1 MWQVGKYCFIAALAF
16 LLGPAYGQQPINS
29 NAAISADSTHRHF
42 TDSVIRQHYIFT
54 VGDIIIT
61 GNRKTKAYIIT
72 RELPFKPGDTVYL
85 PDLLKA
91 FTPARERIINTR
103 LFNEVVISL
112 KEFRGYTVDIQIDV
126 KERWYIFPI
135 PYARP
140 VDRNF
145 TAWADKNYSLS
156 RLDYGL
162 RYAHYNFT
170 GRNDYLRVWLITG
183 YTRQVELAYDQPY
196 ADKFLKHGFGM
207 GFSYAALK
215 ELNVLTAG
223 NRQTFINSDS
233 LPYSGKYLR
242 EQLNFS
248 LRYYFRPAIRTRH
261 SIRLSFNRI
270 KIDSAV
276 TVANSGYFNGNRTR
290 IFYPE
295 LSYLLNYNKIDYVP
309 YPLKGFLLETGFLRR
324 GISADINLWQ
334 FTAKTNEAWP
344 IARKMYVVSQ
354 NMGML
359 KLPLDQPFYN
369 QQLLGYGDFY
379 MRGLE
384 KYVVDGAAGILA
396 RNSLLRELFNFNVPF
411 LRGTTH
417 DRIPFRIF
425 AKAYFDWGYVYN
437 RNFPANSLVNRM
449 LYSGGA
455 GIDVVTF
462 YDFVFR
468 FEYSWNQ
475 LGEKGF
481 FFHIRNDF

>member
-1 MWQVGKYCFIAALAF
+1 MRQPGKYGIIMIMVL
-16 LLGPAYGQQPINS
+16 LLGRAYGQQT
-29 NAAISADSTHRHF
+29 ADSTAALPADSTQDHL
-42 TDSVIRQHYIFT
+42 TDPVVRQHYIFT
-54 VGDIIIT
+54 IGDIFIT

-72 RELPFKPGDTVYL
+72 RELPFKPGDTIYL
-85 PDLLKA
+85 PDLLKS
-91 FTPARERIINTR
+91 FTPARERIFNTR
-103 LFNEVVISL
+103 LFNEVLIYV
-112 KEFRGYTVDIQIDV
+112 KEFRGYTVDIEIAV

-135 PYARP
+135 PYVRP

-196 ADKFLKHGFGM
+196 ADKLLRHGFGM

-215 ELNVLTAG
+215 ELNVFTSS

-233 LPYSGKYLR
+233 LPYSGKFLR
-242 EQLNFS
+242 EQLSFS
-248 LRYYFRPAIRTRH
+248 LRYYFRPALTTRH
-261 SIRLSFNRI
+261 SIRLSFNKIR
-270 KIDSAV
+270 IDSAV
-276 TVANSGYFNGNRTR
+276 TVANPYYFNGNRTR

-295 LSYLLNYNKIDYVP
+295 LSYLINYNKIDYVP

-324 GISADINLWQ
+324 GINADINLWQ

-344 IARKMYVVSQ
+344 VARKMYVVSQ

-369 QQLLGYGDFY
+369 QQLLGYNDFY

-384 KYVVDGAAGILA
+384 KYVVDGSAGILA

-411 LRGTTH
+411 IRGTTH

-425 AKAYFDWGYVYN
+425 AKAYFDWGYIYN
-437 RNFPANSLVNRM
+437 KNFPANSLVNRM

-468 FEYSWNQ
+468 FEYSLNQ